1 MVKGDRNQFGLL
13 IAVVFISGHL
23 SSFLHAV
30 YSRRKKEGRYF
41 SRFEG
46 FSYRLNVLDQGPPE
60 PEGRRERASAACRQ
74 SPGTRGSMIISFS
87 VSVLFSGIYR
97 ILLSLLLLMV

>member
-46 FSYRLNVLDQGPPE
+46 FSYRLNAKDQ
-60 PEGRRERASAACRQ
+60 RRDFRAGCILKLSGLYHLLELIHIRKILR
-74 SPGTRGSMIISFS
+74 SPGRPLVPEKGGEI
-87 VSVLFSGIYR
+87 GEAA
-97 ILLSLLLLMV
+97 